1 MRDPIKNRY
10 EFVFLFDC
18 ENGNPNGDPDAG
30 NGVRSDH
37 VQGAEPKMRTLV
49 GGEGQLSVGPGRLQ
63 APRRVKHGLAE
74 EAHDR
79 GFKLAQYRKLD
90 SLREYVLVSQHEPR
104 IERYLRQPDDQWLY
118 NESAGLDGSLR
129 MESVGCTIA
138 LAEVYDK
145 VEFAAGTG

>member
-1 MRDPIKNRY
+1 MP
-10 EFVFLFDC
+10 
-18 ENGNPNGDPDAG
+18 
-30 NGVRSDH
+30 
-37 VQGAEPKMRTLV
+37 
-49 GGEGQLSVGPGRLQ
+49 
-63 APRRVKHGLAE
+63 
-74 EAHDR
+74 
-79 GFKLAQYRKLD
+79 KLAQYRKLD

-118 NESAGLDGSLR
+118 NESAGLDGLLR